1 MNLRRGTL
9 TTVFLGTLF
18 LNCASNYWTM
28 WSVATMPL
36 FVLLITDFMFFKDN
50 EFW

>member
-1 MNLRRGTL
+1 MNLRRSSLTALTL
-9 TTVFLGTLF
+9 GSLF

-28 WSVATMPL
+28 WSVATMSL
-36 FVLLITDFMFFKDN
+36 FVMLITDFMFFGDN